1 VQNDEFLKVEN
12 VHKRFGGVIA
22 LNGVS
27 FQVNKGEIVGLV
39 GENGSGKSTTIKILA
54 GVYEPD
60 EGDIYIEGRHYKRL
74 TPIESI
80 KEGIH
85 VIYQDFSL
93 FPNLTVAENIALPVF
108 IDEGKKFI
116 NWREAYRVAKETLH
130 RINPNIRLNAEVG
143 TLSAS
148 ERQMV
153 AIAAALFHGARFIIM
168 DEPTTA
174 LTRREVETLFQ
185 IIRQLKSRGVSIL
198 FVSHKLQEVKE
209 IADRIIIYRDGR
221 KVLDRVA
228 SEVDIKTMEIHM
240 TGREIST
247 LERDERRSPQQSK
260 QPSDEPFLLEVRN
273 LTLLPHFQD
282 VSFGLRYG
290 EVLGIVGLVGAG
302 QRELALSLFGVL
314 KPQGGEIFVE
324 GRKVQISDVQDALK
338 VGMGYLPEDRINE
351 GIFLGQSIA
360 NNIIATVIDRLRS
373 KLGFI
378 KRLKVEK
385 FGEKYVRELNIKTP
399 SVKSLV
405 ETLSGGN
412 QQRVVLAKWI
422 AYGPKILI
430 LNGPTV
436 GIDVGSKAEIHK
448 LIRKLASEDK
458 LGIILISD
466 DIPEVLGV
474 CDRIVLMKNGK
485 LAAEYKYGEIDED
498 TLYLKMIEET
508 NCGSVAALEK

>member
-1 VQNDEFLKVEN
+1 VQSVEFLRVEN
-12 VHKRFGGVIA
+12 IHKRFGGVIA

-27 FQVNKGEIVGLV
+27 FEVNKGEIVGLV
-39 GENGSGKSTTIKILA
+39 GENGSGKSTMIKILS
-54 GVYEPD
+54 GVHEPD
-60 EGDIYIEGRHYKRL
+60 KGNIYIEGRLYKRL

-108 IDEGKKFI
+108 IHEGRKFVD
-116 NWREAYRVAKETLH
+116 WREAYKVAEETLY
-130 RINPNIRLNAEVG
+130 RINPNIHLNAEVG

-174 LTRREVETLFQ
+174 LTRREVEALFQ
-185 IIRQLKSRGVSIL
+185 IIRQLKGQGVSVL

-209 IADRIIIYRDGR
+209 IADRVIIFRDGR
-221 KVLDRVA
+221 KVLDQVVG
-228 SEVDIKTMEIHM
+228 EVDIRTMEIHM

-247 LERDERRSPQQSK
+247 SEKDGRSIQKLGEASAE
-260 QPSDEPFLLEVRN
+260 SFLLRVRS

-282 VSFGLRYG
+282 ISFDLSYG
-290 EVLGIVGLVGAG
+290 EVLGITGLVGAG
-302 QRELALSLFGVL
+302 QRELVLTLFGVL
-314 KPQGGEIFVE
+314 KPQGGQIFIE
-324 GRKVQISDVQDALK
+324 GRKVQLRDVQDALR
-338 VGMGYLPEDRINE
+338 VGMGYLPEDRVNE
-351 GIFLGQSIA
+351 GIFVGQSVA
-360 NNIIATVIDRLRS
+360 NNVAVTVITRLSRLGIIKSS
-373 KLGFI
+373 KVQSL
-378 KRLKVEK
+378 
-385 FGEKYVRELNIKTP
+385 GEKYIRELNIKTP
-399 SVKSLV
+399 SARSPI

-412 QQRVVLAKWI
+412 QQRVVIAKWI

-436 GIDVGSKAEIHK
+436 GIDVASKAEIHR
-448 LIRKLASEDK
+448 LIRRLASENK

-466 DIPEVLGV
+466 DIPEVLSV
-474 CDRIVLMKNGK
+474 CDRVLLMKKGRVV
-485 LAAEYKYGEIDED
+485 AEYEHGEISEEA
-498 TLYLKMIEET
+498 LYLKMIEEVS
-508 NCGSVAALEK
+508 GV

>member
-1 VQNDEFLKVEN
+1 MQSVEFLRVEN
-12 VHKRFGGVIA
+12 IHKRFGGVVA

-27 FQVNKGEIVGLV
+27 FKVNKGEIVGLV
-39 GENGSGKSTTIKILA
+39 GENGSGKSTMIKILS

-60 EGDIYIEGRHYKRL
+60 EGDIYIEGRLYKRL

-108 IDEGKKFI
+108 IHEGRKFVD
-116 NWREAYRVAKETLH
+116 WREAYKVAEETLY
-130 RINPNIRLNAEVG
+130 RINPNIHLNAEVG

-174 LTRREVETLFQ
+174 LTRREVEALFH
-185 IIRQLKSRGVSIL
+185 IIRQLKSQGVSVL

-221 KVLDRVA
+221 KVLDRA
-228 SEVDIKTMEIHM
+228 AHEVDIKTMEVHM

-247 LERDERRSPQQSK
+247 VERDERGASQQPK
-260 QPSDEPFLLEVRN
+260 QPSAEPFLLKVRN
-273 LTLLPHFQD
+273 LTLLSHFQD
-282 VSFGLRYG
+282 ISFDLKYG
-290 EVLGIVGLVGAG
+290 EVLGIVGLVGSG
-302 QRELALSLFGVL
+302 QRELALTLFGVL
-314 KPQGGEIFVE
+314 RPQGGEIFVE
-324 GRKVQISDVQDALK
+324 GQKVQLKDAQDALK
-338 VGMGYLPEDRINE
+338 VGIGYLPEDRVNE
-351 GIFLGQSIA
+351 GIFLGQSIV
-360 NNIIATVIDRLRS
+360 NNIIVTVIDRLRS
-373 KLGFI
+373 KLGVI
-378 KRLKVEK
+378 KRLKAEK
-385 FGEKYVRELNIKTP
+385 FGEKYIRELNIKTP
-399 SVKSLV
+399 SARSPI

-422 AYGPKILI
+422 AYGPKILV

-436 GIDVGSKAEIHK
+436 GIDVASKAEIHR
-448 LIRKLASEDK
+448 LIRRLASENK

-466 DIPEVLGV
+466 DIPEVLSV
-474 CDRIVLMKNGK
+474 CDRVLLMKKGRVV
-485 LAAEYKYGEIDED
+485 AEYVHGEISEEA
-498 TLYLKMIEET
+498 LYLKMIEEIP
-508 NCGSVAALEK
+508 GV